1 MRWIF
6 VIAGVVFAVIAIM
19 MATEIPRLMDFK
31 DKFRELDQKINTADL
46 GDKILK
52 SQTPIDVST
61 NANSTSASTDS
72 EPKSTS
78 EQQES
83 VSSKSTDSPNMD
95 VDESMK

>member
-52 SQTPIDVST
+52 SQPL
-61 NANSTSASTDS
+61 
-72 EPKSTS
+72 
-78 EQQES
+78 
-83 VSSKSTDSPNMD
+83 
-95 VDESMK
+95 